1 MIVAF
6 ARTIKVRTFRS
17 GQRRTVRDPPRSV
30 LSKALDE
37 LGTYSEVADA
47 FGMSRA
53 VVKRWMRKYDLK
65 IPSRPEIKLANQM
78 RLLISNNE
86 DRDRVAQWLMDE
98 GSVTVSYFVR
108 PDYTILIVCGSM
120 NDYVVLSRISSILG
134 VPITSSRV
142 PSATIL
148 PVGAVRV
155 QGARAYA
162 LLETLLPHLAGLK
175 ASEAKAALAF
185 FPQTGRITGRHT
197 TDEFLVSVWK
207 EFAVSSLKSW
217 NARRR
222 RKLSDDELV
231 NLSRTWVEGRIRRA
245 RRFIDSPR
253 QSE

>member
-1 MIVAF
+1 
-6 ARTIKVRTFRS
+6 
-17 GQRRTVRDPPRSV
+17 
-30 LSKALDE
+30 
-37 LGTYSEVADA
+37 
-47 FGMSRA
+47 
-53 VVKRWMRKYDLK
+53 
-65 IPSRPEIKLANQM
+65 
-78 RLLISNNE
+78 NNE